1 MARSEFYFATT
12 KNGITKILR
21 KNWKEWREQNP
32 DAIQIPKWYYN
43 RWAAHNIAPVDKSR
57 S

>member
-1 MARSEFYFATT
+1 MARSEFYFAAT
-12 KNGITKILR
+12 KNGITKVLR

-43 RWAAHNIAPVDKSR
+43 RWPANSLNAIDKSKT
-57 S
+57 